1 MMKLLHRLTSWLG
14 QKAVT
19 QQPDSAAEPD
29 KKTPSRLQQNPDW
42 VPPLQEHKPLLVSPP
57 ACPPLTGRDAPL
69 LARYHAYIAEV
80 EHADNAEP
88 LAQSESQR
96 AEGRILAN
104 ALYSSA
110 LDLATSKAGEQSPD
124 IYWLMQSAAIASLFA
139 DGIGSE
145 AFLKY
150 QKDVHHYKDQRLTEG
165 QVWAFDLYVSH
176 RFPVKP
182 PPLLMHPSVET
193 RLPSEP
199 IPGPED
205 IDELLSYLPRLYPN
219 GVAIETHIYK
229 EGQYWPT
236 YFQVVSDFFKAVT
249 KDCWCDTNYPNHRPY
264 DKLESPDYIA
274 QANLADIQTFLTYC
288 SRGERFCDGHHGQ
301 MIKEGY
307 VLRVLNRLS
316 VLRVGDVDREAE
328 LIAE

>member
-1 MMKLLHRLTSWLG
+1 MMKLLHRLKSWLG
-14 QKAVT
+14 QKAVI
-19 QQPDSAAEPD
+19 QQPDIRPESDE
-29 KKTPSRLQQNPDW
+29 KTSRLQEQ
-42 VPPLQEHKPLLVSPP
+42 KPLLVSPP
-57 ACPPLTGRDAPL
+57 ICPPLTDRDAPL
-69 LARYHAYIAEV
+69 LARYHAYIAGV
-80 EHADNAEP
+80 EHADKAEP
-88 LAQSESQR
+88 LEQSESQR
-96 AEGRILAN
+96 EEGRMLAN
-104 ALYSSA
+104 ALYSRA
-110 LDLATSKAGEQSPD
+110 LDLATSRAGEHSPD

-139 DGIGSE
+139 DGIDSE

-176 RFPVKP
+176 RFPIKP
-182 PPLLMHPSVET
+182 LPLLMHPSVET

-219 GVAIETHIYK
+219 GIAIETHIYK

-236 YFQVVSDFFKAVT
+236 YFDVVHDFFKAVA
-249 KDCWCDTNYPNHRPY
+249 KDCWCDTHYPNHRPY
-264 DKLESPDYIA
+264 DKLESPEYIA

-316 VLRVGDVDREAE
+316 VLRVNDVNP
-328 LIAE
+328 